1 MAEESNG
8 PMHEDDMPP
17 NVVSPL
23 EQMAI
28 VTNETFLAFL
38 RSGFKENHALALTMK
53 ALELSTMQEFYD
65 SEDLQELDLDEDE

>member
-1 MAEESNG
+1 MAEESNE

-53 ALELSTMQEFYD
+53 ALELSTMQQYYD